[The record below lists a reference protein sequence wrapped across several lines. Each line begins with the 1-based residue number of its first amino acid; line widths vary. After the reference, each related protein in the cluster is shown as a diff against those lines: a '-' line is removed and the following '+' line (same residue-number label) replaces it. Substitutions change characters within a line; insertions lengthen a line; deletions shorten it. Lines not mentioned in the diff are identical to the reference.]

1 MSRVEEI
8 KQQIEELEKKRQEL
22 QKELE
27 FEQNIAEITYPF
39 EVNEIFWALYST
51 GEIGMHYWDNT
62 ILNQSLYKPGNVF
75 KNQEEAKREFDRREL
90 LTRFRK
96 FRDRCN
102 GDWKP
107 DWNDSKINKYFI
119 TYYTVDNDVY
129 IFIYHETEYN
139 HFPHFGYFKNEEDC
153 KRALEL
159 FGDEIKRLYVEE
171 ER

>member
-8 KQQIEELEKKRQEL
+8 KQQIEDLKKKTQEL

-27 FEQNIAEITYPF
+27 FDQNIAEITYPF

-62 ILNQSLYKPGNVF
+62 ILNQSLYKQGNVF

-107 DWNDSKINKYFI
+107 NLNIVGLSKYCIAINNK
-119 TYYTVDNDVY
+119 TDVM
-129 IFIYHETEYN
+129 FAMDVTFYN
-139 HFPHFGYFKNEEDC
+139 EFNPFGYFKKKEDC
-153 KRALEL
+153 QRAIQL
-159 FGDEIKRLYVEE
+159 FGDKIERLFVEV
-171 ER
+171 

>member
-8 KQQIEELEKKRQEL
+8 KQQIEDLKKKTQEL

-27 FEQNIAEITYPF
+27 FEQNIEEITYPF

-62 ILNQSLYKPGNVF
+62 ILNQSLYKQGNVF

-107 DWNDSKINKYFI
+107 NLNIVGLSKYCIAINNK
-119 TYYTVDNDVY
+119 TDVM
-129 IFIYHETEYN
+129 FAMDVTFYN
-139 HFPHFGYFKNEEDC
+139 EFNPFGYFKKKEDC
-153 KRALEL
+153 QRAIQL
-159 FGDEIKRLYVEE
+159 FGDEIKRLFVEV
-171 ER
+171 

>member
-8 KQQIEELEKKRQEL
+8 KQQIEELKKKTQEL

-62 ILNQSLYKPGNVF
+62 ILNQSLYKQGNVF

-107 DWNDSKINKYFI
+107 NLNIVGLSKYCIAINNK
-119 TYYTVDNDVY
+119 TDVM
-129 IFIYHETEYN
+129 FAMDVTFYN
-139 HFPHFGYFKNEEDC
+139 ELNPFGCFKKKEDC
-153 KRALEL
+153 QRAIQL
-159 FGDEIKRLYVEE
+159 FGDEIKRLFVEV
-171 ER
+171 

>member
-8 KQQIEELEKKRQEL
+8 KQQIEELEKKTQEL

-39 EVNEIFWALYST
+39 GVNEIFWALYST

-62 ILNQSLYKPGNVF
+62 ILNQSLYKQGNVF

-96 FRDRCN
+96 FRDKCN
-102 GDWKP
+102 GDWKS
-107 DWNDSKINKYFI
+107 DFNDDNSWKYCIAF
-119 TYYTVDNDVY
+119 NHNHNMLKVY
-129 IFIYHETEYN
+129 SYLNIQEFHL
-139 HFPHFGYFKNEEDC
+139 FGYFKKESDAE
-153 KRALEL
+153 RAIEL
-159 FGDEIKRLYVEE
+159 FGDEIKRLWVDE
-171 ER
+171 

>member
-8 KQQIEELEKKRQEL
+8 KQQIEELKKKTQEL

-62 ILNQSLYKPGNVF
+62 ILNQSLYKQGNVF

-96 FRDRCN
+96 FRDKCN

-107 DWNDSKINKYFI
+107 ESDEVKY
-119 TYYTVDNDVY
+119 Y
-129 IFIYHETEYN
+129 IFLECINLKFDVSYHTICN
-139 HFPHFGYFKNEEDC
+139 AFNLFGYFKHKGDA
-153 KRALEL
+153 KRAIEL
-159 FGDEIKRLYVEE
+159 FGDEIKRLWVEE
-171 ER
+171 

>member
-8 KQQIEELEKKRQEL
+8 KQQIEELKKKTQEL

-27 FEQNIAEITYPF
+27 FDQNIAEITYPF

-62 ILNQSLYKPGNVF
+62 ILNQSLYKQGNVF

-107 DWNDSKINKYFI
+107 DLKIVGLPKYCIAINNK
-119 TYYTVDNDVY
+119 TDVS
-129 IFIYHETEYN
+129 FAMDVTFYN
-139 HFPHFGYFKNEEDC
+139 EFNPFGYFKKKEDC
-153 KRALEL
+153 QRAIQL
-159 FGDEIKRLYVEE
+159 FGDEIKRLFVEVE
-171 ER
+171 K

>member
-8 KQQIEELEKKRQEL
+8 KQQIEELEKKTQEL

-62 ILNQSLYKPGNVF
+62 ILNQSLYKQGNVF

-96 FRDRCN
+96 FRDKCN

-107 DWNDSKINKYFI
+107 NLKIVGLTKYCIAINNKTDIMFAM
-119 TYYTVDNDVY
+119 DVT
-129 IFIYHETEYN
+129 FYN
-139 HFPHFGYFKNEEDC
+139 EFNPFGYFKKKEDC
-153 KRALEL
+153 QRAIEL
-159 FGDEIKRLYVEE
+159 FEDEIKRLFVEV
-171 ER
+171 

>member
-8 KQQIEELEKKRQEL
+8 KQQIEELKKKTQEL

-62 ILNQSLYKPGNVF
+62 ILNQSLYKQGNVF

-107 DWNDSKINKYFI
+107 NLNIVGLSKYCIAINNK
-119 TYYTVDNDVY
+119 TDVM
-129 IFIYHETEYN
+129 FAMDVTFYN
-139 HFPHFGYFKNEEDC
+139 EFNPFGCFKKKEDC
-153 KRALEL
+153 QRAIQL
-159 FGDEIKRLYVEE
+159 FGDEIKRLFVEV
-171 ER
+171 

>member
-8 KQQIEELEKKRQEL
+8 KQQIEELGKKTQEL

-27 FEQNIAEITYPF
+27 FEQNIAEIIYPF

-62 ILNQSLYKPGNVF
+62 ILNQSLYKQGNVF

-96 FRDRCN
+96 FRDKCN

-107 DWNDSKINKYFI
+107 NFKIFMDNKYNI
-119 TYYTVDNDVY
+119 GVDFFSGGLEARDSGN
-129 IFIYHETEYN
+129 ICELCL
-139 HFPHFGYFKNEEDC
+139 FGYFKSKEDC
-153 KRALEL
+153 ERAIEL
-159 FGDEIKRLYVEE
+159 FGDEIKRLYVEG
-171 ER
+171 

>member
-8 KQQIEELEKKRQEL
+8 KQQIEELKKKTQEL
-22 QKELE
+22 QKELG

-62 ILNQSLYKPGNVF
+62 ILNQSLYKQGNVF

-107 DWNDSKINKYFI
+107 DWKDKVKAKYFI
-119 TYYTVDNDVY
+119 VFNHESSELLLKWYIDVQP
-129 IFIYHETEYN
+129 FES
-139 HFPHFGYFKNEEDC
+139 FGYFKNREDAI
-153 KRALEL
+153 RAIEL
-159 FGDEIKRLYVEE
+159 FGDEIKRLWVEVE
-171 ER
+171 K